1 MIVTVSSMGNSSKF
15 SQALSNVENNF
26 KEKVFVRRVS

>member
-15 SQALSNVENNF
+15 SQTLSNVQNNF
-26 KEKVFVRRVS
+26 KEKVIVRHVS